1 MCELWDKVL
10 GRWVAFYWVGMMP
23 GGFSAHC
30 EENATRSI
38 GLLSYQSHRGNT
50 PAVEDY
56 AMPNAGFLFLSV
68 LMVSVFS
75 FVSIAVWTDA
85 RRKERE
91 SYYKAESMRR
101 LAEIPAEGAQQ
112 VIEVLKEAERIRQA
126 ELRTKEVKMIEGMK
140 IGGLVNIAVGIALGF
155 MIRGTSHENS
165 TYLVG
170 LIPGLIGVALLVY
183 ALFMAPKP
191 TQG

>member
-1 MCELWDKVL
+1 
-10 GRWVAFYWVGMMP
+10 
-23 GGFSAHC
+23 
-30 EENATRSI
+30 
-38 GLLSYQSHRGNT
+38 
-50 PAVEDY
+50 
-56 AMPNAGFLFLSV
+56 MPNAGFLFLSV